1 MNFEDA
7 LYNKYSVGDCE
18 VECIASKR
26 RDIVDCCPS
35 KWTSLNGA
43 EVDIVDKR
51 CIRVGSLF
59 RRHSGC
65 R

>member
-1 MNFEDA
+1 MNSEDA
-7 LYNKYSVGDCE
+7 LYNMYSVGDFE
-18 VECIASKR
+18 VECIASKG

-59 RRHSGC
+59 RRHCGC